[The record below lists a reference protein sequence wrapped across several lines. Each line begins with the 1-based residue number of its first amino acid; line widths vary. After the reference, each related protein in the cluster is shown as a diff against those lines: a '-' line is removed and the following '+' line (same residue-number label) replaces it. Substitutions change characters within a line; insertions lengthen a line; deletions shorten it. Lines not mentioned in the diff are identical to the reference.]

1 MLSVQV
7 FAQDMVDDSIDSDI
21 RSKYNTKKIEE
32 DLLPELPKDLPV
44 FEDTVFSPSTQPSEI
59 VLKKVPSVQ
68 NQNDQVSKNYDISKS
83 SVVLNS
89 GKKFRVKLQNAVSDR
104 SPVGTKLTFVSQYP
118 ETFRYITIPAGTV
131 FKGRVKD
138 SHPPYLSGNGGLIV
152 IEVNEIVYGGVAY
165 DIDAKIS
172 VADGKKIFFNN
183 IKGKRKFLKNMWNS
197 TSFGSQF
204 LKKMWRTT
212 CSSLNKGG
220 LDIIVAPFSFSLGV
234 VVYAANVVASPALA
248 LFSKGGS
255 VSIPANSRFVIQLE
269 KDALILK

>member
-32 DLLPELPKDLPV
+32 DLLPELPKVLPV
-44 FEDTVFSPSTQPSEI
+44 FEDTVFSPSTKPSEI

-68 NQNDQVSKNYDISKS
+68 NQNNQVSKNYDISKS

>member
-32 DLLPELPKDLPV
+32 DLLPELPEDLPV

-59 VLKKVPSVQ
+59 VQKKVPSVQ
-68 NQNDQVSKNYDISKS
+68 NQNNQVSKNYDISKS